1 MTQEFIGFLHK
12 DGSVGIRNYV
22 AVISAIDSLNPI
34 AAKIVDLVKGTVLVS
49 DLFGRK
55 LAGVNHA
62 VRIQSLTGMAM
73 NPNVG
78 AVLVVSLH
86 MPSAL
91 TVAEP
96 ISAAGKDVEIVAFQ
110 DCGSTIKAIEEGVR
124 IAVSMVKKCSAQR
137 RQPAPVSSLIL
148 GVECG
153 GSDFSSGISGNPAI
167 GSAADRLLDQGG
179 TVILSETPEIIG
191 AEHIL
196 AKRAVNQAVG
206 DKLLQC
212 VKDIEA
218 LAKATGFEDVRAS
231 NPSAD
236 NKKGGLTTLA
246 EKSLGAILKGGSKP
260 LQGVLDYAERP
271 QGAHGF
277 YFMTTP
283 APACESLTGLA
294 AGGAQLIVF
303 NTGLGNPIANPVTPT
318 IKVTGNPFTYAKSA
332 DDIDVSV
339 TDIISGGMSVEDGGE
354 KIFCEM
360 LDVAGGKKTFS
371 EILGITQSTIRVFGP
386 SV

>member
-1 MTQEFIGFLHK
+1 MTQEFAGFPRA

-34 AAKIVDLVKGTVLVS
+34 ATKIVDLVKGTVLVT

-55 LAGVNHA
+55 LAGVNHP
-62 VRIQSLTGMAM
+62 VRIRSLAGMAL

-78 AVLVVSLH
+78 AVIVVSLH
-86 MPSAL
+86 VPSARA
-91 TVAEP
+91 VAEP
-96 ISAAGKDVEIVAFQ
+96 IAAAGKEVEIVAFQ
-110 DCGSTIKAIEEGVR
+110 EFGSTLKTIEQGVR
-124 IAVSMVKKCSAQR
+124 IAVQMVKKCSAQR
-137 RQPAPVSSLIL
+137 REPAPLSSLIL

-167 GSAADRLLDQGG
+167 GNAADRLLEGGG

-196 AKRAVNQAVG
+196 ARRAVSQEVG
-206 DKLLQC
+206 ERLLQC
-212 VKDIEA
+212 VRDMEA

-246 EKSLGAILKGGSKP
+246 EKSLGAVLKGGSKP
-260 LQGVLDYAERP
+260 LQGVLDYGENPEGP
-271 QGAHGF
+271 QGF

-294 AGGAQLIVF
+294 AGGAQLVVF

-339 TDIISGGMSVEDGGE
+339 TDIISEGVSVEAGGE
-354 KIFCEM
+354 RIYSEI
-360 LDVAGGKKTFS
+360 LAVAGGKQTFS
-371 EILGITQSTIRVFGP
+371 EIMGITQSTIRVFGP

>member
-1 MTQEFIGFLHK
+1 MTQEFAGFPRA

-34 AAKIVDLVKGTVLVS
+34 ATKIVDLVKGTVLVT

-55 LAGVNHA
+55 LAGVNHP
-62 VRIQSLTGMAM
+62 VRIRSLAGMAL

-78 AVLVVSLH
+78 AVIVVSLH
-86 MPSAL
+86 VPSARA
-91 TVAEP
+91 VAEP
-96 ISAAGKDVEIVAFQ
+96 IAAAGKEVEIVAFQ
-110 DCGSTIKAIEEGVR
+110 EFGSTLKTIEQGVR
-124 IAVSMVKKCSAQR
+124 IAVQMVKKCSAQR
-137 RQPAPVSSLIL
+137 REPAPLSSLIL

-167 GSAADRLLDQGG
+167 GNAADRLLEGGG

-196 AKRAVNQAVG
+196 ARRAVSQEVG
-206 DKLLQC
+206 ERLLQC
-212 VKDIEA
+212 VRDREA

-246 EKSLGAILKGGSKP
+246 EKSLGAVLKGGSKP
-260 LQGVLDYAERP
+260 LQGVLDYGENPEGP
-271 QGAHGF
+271 QGF
-277 YFMTTP
+277 YLGTTP

-294 AGGAQLIVF
+294 AGGAQLVVF

-339 TDIISGGMSVEDGGE
+339 TDIISEGVSVEAGGE
-354 KIFCEM
+354 RIYSEI
-360 LDVAGGKKTFS
+360 LAVAGGKQTFS
-371 EILGITQSTIRVFGP
+371 EIMGITQSTIRVFGP

>member
-1 MTQEFIGFLHK
+1 MEQEYHGYFRS
-12 DGSVGIRNYV
+12 DGTVGIRNYV
-22 AVISAIDSLNPI
+22 AVLSAMDSLNPI
-34 AAKIVDLVKGTVLVS
+34 AARIADMVRGTVLVS

-62 VRIQSLTGMAM
+62 IRVRSLAGMAL

-86 MPSAL
+86 RPSAL

-96 ISAAGKDVEIVAFQ
+96 IAAGGKEVEIVAFQ
-110 DCGSTIKAIEEGVR
+110 EQGSTLKAIEQGVR
-124 IAVSMVKKCSAQR
+124 IAVQMVKKCSAQR
-137 RQPAPVSSLIL
+137 REPAPLSTLTL

-153 GSDFSSGISGNPAI
+153 GSDFSSGISGNPAV
-167 GSAADRLLDQGG
+167 GNAADRLLDAGG

-196 AKRAVNQAVG
+196 ARRAVTKEVG
-206 DKLLQC
+206 DRLLQT
-212 VKDIEA
+212 VRDMEA
-218 LAKATGFEDVRAS
+218 LAKATGFEDIRAS

-236 NKKGGLTTLA
+236 NKKGGLSTLA
-246 EKSLGAILKGGSKP
+246 EKSLGAILKAGTRP
-260 LQGVLDYAERP
+260 LQGVLEYSERT
-271 QGAHGF
+271 QGVHGF

-294 AGGAQLIVF
+294 AGGAQLVVF

-332 DDIDVSV
+332 DDFDVSV
-339 TDIISGGMSVEDGGE
+339 TDIITKGVPLEAAGE
-354 KIFCEM
+354 RIYGEM
-360 LDVAGGKKTFS
+360 LSVASGKQTFS
-371 EILGITQSTIRVFGP
+371 EILGITQSTIQVIGP

>member
-1 MTQEFIGFLHK
+1 MAHEFLGFERN
-12 DGSVGIRNYV
+12 DNSVGIRNYV
-22 AVISAIDSLNPI
+22 AVISAMDSLNPI
-34 AAKIVDLVKGTVLVS
+34 AAKIVDLVQGTVLIS

-55 LAGVNHA
+55 LAGVNHG
-62 VRIQSLTGMAM
+62 VRIRSLSGMGK
-73 NPNVG
+73 NPNIG

-96 ISAAGKDVEIVAFQ
+96 IAASGRDLEIVAYQ
-110 DCGSTIKAIEEGVR
+110 EIGGTLKSIEQGVR
-124 IAVSMVKKCSAQR
+124 LAVKMVKKCSAQR
-137 RQPAPVSSLIL
+137 RQSFPISSLVL

-153 GSDFSSGISGNPAI
+153 GSDFSSGISGNPAV
-167 GSAADRLLDQGG
+167 GHAADRLLEQGG

-196 AKRAVNQAVG
+196 AKRAVNKAVG

-212 VKDIEA
+212 VSDMET
-218 LAKATGFEDVRAS
+218 LARATGFDDIRAS

-236 NKKGGLTTLA
+236 NKKGGLSTLA
-246 EKSLGAILKGGSKP
+246 EKSLGAILKAGSKP
-260 LQGVLDYAERP
+260 LQGVLDYAEKP
-271 QGAHGF
+271 QDAPGF

-283 APACESLTGLA
+283 APACESMTGLA

-318 IKVTGNPFTYAKSA
+318 IKVTGNPFTYARDS
-332 DDIDVSV
+332 DDFDVSV
-339 TDIISGGMSVEDGGE
+339 TDIISKGMSVAAGGE
-354 KIFCEM
+354 KIFHEI
-360 LDVAGGKKTFS
+360 LDVASGKKTFS

>member
-1 MTQEFIGFLHK
+1 MTREFAGYLRK
-12 DGSVGIRNYV
+12 DGRAGIRNEV
-22 AVISAIDSLNPI
+22 AVISAIDSLNPV
-34 AAKIVDLVKGTVLVS
+34 AAKIADLVRGSVLVT

-55 LAGVNHA
+55 MGGKNHA
-62 VRIQSLTGMAM
+62 IRIRSLTGMAM

-91 TVAEP
+91 SVAGP
-96 ISAAGKDVEIVAFQ
+96 IAESGKDVEIVAFQ
-110 DCGSTIKAIEEGVR
+110 DVGSTLKAIEQGAR
-124 IAVSMVKKCSAQR
+124 LAVKLVKACSTQR
-137 RQPAPVSSLIL
+137 RQAVPLSRLTL

-167 GSAADRLLDQGG
+167 GRAADLLLDQGG
-179 TVILSETPEIIG
+179 TVILSETPEIMG

-196 AKRAVNQAVG
+196 ARRAVSREVG

-212 VKDIEA
+212 VREMEM

-236 NKKGGLTTLA
+236 NRKGGLSTLA
-246 EKSLGAILKGGSKP
+246 EKSLGAVLKAGSKP
-260 LQGVLDYAERP
+260 LQGVLDFAERP
-271 QGAHGF
+271 PDVPGF

-283 APACESLTGLA
+283 APACESMTGLA
-294 AGGAQLIVF
+294 AGGAQVIVF
-303 NTGLGNPIANPVTPT
+303 NTGLGNPIANPIAPT
-318 IKVTGNPFTYAKSA
+318 IKVTGNPFTYDKCP
-332 DDIDVSV
+332 DDFDVSV
-339 TDIISGGMSVEDGGE
+339 SDIISGGMTLEAGGE
-354 KIFCEM
+354 RIFREM
-360 LDVAGGKKTFS
+360 LDVASGKKTYS
-371 EILGITQSTIRVFGP
+371 EILGITQSTIQVLGP

>member
-1 MTQEFIGFLHK
+1 MTQEFTGFPRG

-34 AAKIVDLVKGTVLVS
+34 AAKIVDLVKGTVLVT

-55 LAGVNHA
+55 LAGVNHP
-62 VRIQSLTGMAM
+62 VRIRSLAGMAQ

-78 AVLVVSLH
+78 AVIVVSLH
-86 MPSAL
+86 VPSARA
-91 TVAEP
+91 VAEP
-96 ISAAGKDVEIVAFQ
+96 ISATGKEVEIVAFQ
-110 DCGSTIKAIEEGVR
+110 ELGSTLKTIEQGVR
-124 IAVSMVKKCSAQR
+124 IAVQMVKKCSAQR
-137 RQPAPVSSLIL
+137 REPVPLSSLIL

-167 GSAADRLLDQGG
+167 GNAADRLLDRGG

-196 AKRAVNQAVG
+196 ARRAVSREVG
-206 DKLLQC
+206 EKLLQC
-212 VKDIEA
+212 VRDIEA

-246 EKSLGAILKGGSKP
+246 EKSLGAVLKGGSKP
-260 LQGVLDYAERP
+260 LQGVLDYGEKP
-271 QGAHGF
+271 GSPHGF

-294 AGGAQLIVF
+294 AGGAQLVVF

-339 TDIISGGMSVEDGGE
+339 TDIISKGMSVEAGGE
-354 KIFCEM
+354 MIFAEM
-360 LDVAGGKKTFS
+360 LDVACGKKTFS
-371 EILGITQSTIRVFGP
+371 EIMGITQSTIRVFGP

>member
-1 MTQEFIGFLHK
+1 MTQEFIGFLRK
-12 DGSVGIRNYV
+12 DGGVGIRNYV

-62 VRIQSLTGMAM
+62 VRIRSLAGMAL

-96 ISAAGKDVEIVAFQ
+96 ISAAGKEVEIVAFQ
-110 DCGSTIKAIEEGVR
+110 DQGSTIKAIEEGVR
-124 IAVSMVKKCSAQR
+124 IAVKMVKKCSAQR
-137 RQPAPVSSLIL
+137 RQAIPVSTLTL

-167 GSAADRLLDQGG
+167 GVAADRLMDQGG

-196 AKRAVNQAVG
+196 ARRAVNQAVG

-212 VKDIEA
+212 VRDMEA
-218 LAKATGFEDVRAS
+218 LAKTTGFEDVRAS

-260 LQGVLDYAERP
+260 LQGVLDYSERP
-271 QGAHGF
+271 EGAHGY

-339 TDIISGGMSVEDGGE
+339 TDIITRGMSVEEGGE
-354 KIFCEM
+354 KIYEEM
-360 LDVAGGKKTFS
+360 LNVASGKKTFS
-371 EILGITQSTIRVFGP
+371 EILGITQSTIRVLGP

>member
-1 MTQEFIGFLHK
+1 MTQEFIGFLRN

-62 VRIQSLTGMAM
+62 VRIQSLSGMAL

-96 ISAAGKDVEIVAFQ
+96 ISASGKDVEIVAFQ
-110 DCGSTIKAIEEGVR
+110 EIGSTLKTIEQGVR
-124 IAVSMVKKCSAQR
+124 IAVQMVKKCSAQR
-137 RQPAPVSSLIL
+137 RQPAPVSSLTL

-153 GSDFSSGISGNPAI
+153 GSDFSSGISGTPAI

-212 VKDIEA
+212 VKDMEA
-218 LAKATGFEDVRAS
+218 LAKATGFEDIRAS

-260 LQGVLDYAERP
+260 LQGVLDYAEKP
-271 QGAHGF
+271 HDPHGF

-318 IKVTGNPFTYAKSA
+318 IKVTGNPFTYAKSS

-339 TDIISGGMSVEDGGE
+339 TDIISRGMSVEAGGE
-354 KIFCEM
+354 KIYDEI
-360 LDVAGGKKTFS
+360 LNVASCKKTFS

>member
-1 MTQEFIGFLHK
+1 MTHEFIGFLRN

-22 AVISAIDSLNPI
+22 AVISAMDSLNPI

-62 VRIQSLTGMAM
+62 VRIRSLAGMAL

-78 AVLVVSLH
+78 AVLIVSLH

-96 ISAAGKDVEIVAFQ
+96 LSPSGKDVEIIAFQ
-110 DCGSTIKAIEEGVR
+110 EFGSTLKAIEQGVR
-124 IAVSMVKKCSAQR
+124 IAVKMVKKCSAER
-137 RQPAPVSSLIL
+137 RQPAPASSLIL

-153 GSDFSSGISGNPAI
+153 GSDFSSGISGNPAV
-167 GSAADRLLDQGG
+167 GNAADRLLDQGG

-191 AEHIL
+191 AEHML
-196 AKRAVNQAVG
+196 ARRAVSKEVG
-206 DKLLQC
+206 DKLLQT
-212 VKDIEA
+212 VRDIEA
-218 LAKATGFEDVRAS
+218 LAKATGFEDIRAS

-246 EKSLGAILKGGSKP
+246 EKSLGAVLKAGSKP
-260 LQGVLDYAERP
+260 LQGVLDYAEKP
-271 QGAHGF
+271 PATPGF

-303 NTGLGNPIANPVTPT
+303 NTGIGNPIANPITPT
-318 IKVTGNPFTYAKSA
+318 IKVTGNPFTYAKSS
-332 DDIDVSV
+332 DDFDVSV
-339 TDIISGGMSVEDGGE
+339 TDIISKGMSVEAGGE
-354 KIFCEM
+354 KIYAEM
-360 LDVAGGKKTFS
+360 LDVASGKETFS

-386 SV
+386 SI

>member
-1 MTQEFIGFLHK
+1 VEQEFLGFERN
-12 DGSVGIRNYV
+12 DRSVGIRNYV

-34 AAKIVDLVKGTVLVS
+34 AAKIVDLVHGTVLIS

-55 LAGVNHA
+55 LAGVNHG
-62 VRIQSLTGMAM
+62 VRIRSLSGMGM
-73 NPNVG
+73 NPNIG

-96 ISAAGKDVEIVAFQ
+96 IAAAGKDVDIVAYQ
-110 DCGSTIKAIEEGVR
+110 DIGGTIRSIEQGVR
-124 IAVSMVKKCSAQR
+124 LAVKMVKKCSAQKR
-137 RQPAPVSSLIL
+137 HSFPVSSLVL

-153 GSDFSSGISGNPAI
+153 GSDFSSGISGNPAV
-167 GSAADRLLDQGG
+167 GHAADRLLDQGG

-196 AKRAVNQAVG
+196 AKRAVNKAVR

-212 VKDIEA
+212 VSDMETFA
-218 LAKATGFEDVRAS
+218 RATGFDDIRAS

-236 NKKGGLTTLA
+236 NKKGGLSTLA
-246 EKSLGAILKGGSKP
+246 EKSLGAILKAGSKP
-260 LQGVLDYAERP
+260 LQGVLDYAEKP
-271 QGAHGF
+271 QGAPGF

-283 APACESLTGLA
+283 APACESMTGLA

-303 NTGLGNPIANPVTPT
+303 NTGLGNPIANPATPT
-318 IKVTGNPFTYAKSA
+318 IKVTGNPFTYAKDS
-332 DDIDVSV
+332 DDFDVSV
-339 TDIISGGMSVEDGGE
+339 TDIISKGMSIEAGGE
-354 KIFCEM
+354 KIFHEI
-360 LDVAGGKKTFS
+360 LDVASGKKTFS
-371 EILGITQSTIRVFGP
+371 EILGITQSTIRVLGP

>member
-1 MTQEFIGFLHK
+1 MMQEFIGFLQK
-12 DGSVGIRNYV
+12 DGSVGIRNDV

-124 IAVSMVKKCSAQR
+124 IAVGMVKKCSAQR
-137 RQPAPVSSLIL
+137 RQPVPVSSLIL

-167 GSAADRLLDQGG
+167 GIAADRLMDQGG

-196 AKRAVNQAVG
+196 ARRAVNQAVG

-246 EKSLGAILKGGSKP
+246 EKSLGAVLKGGSKP

-318 IKVTGNPFTYAKSA
+318 IKVTGNPFTYAKSS

-339 TDIISGGMSVEDGGE
+339 TDIITRGMSVEEGGE
-354 KIFCEM
+354 KIFEEM
-360 LDVAGGKKTFS
+360 LNVASGKKTFS
-371 EILGITQSTIRVFGP
+371 EIMGITQSTIRIFGP

>member
-1 MTQEFIGFLHK
+1 MAQEYVGFLRR

-34 AAKIVDLVKGTVLVS
+34 AAKIVDLVQGTVLVS

-62 VRIQSLTGMAM
+62 VRVRSLAGMAL

-78 AVLVVSLH
+78 AALVVSLH
-86 MPSAL
+86 APSAL
-91 TVAEP
+91 TVADP
-96 ISAAGKDVEIVAFQ
+96 IAAAGKDVEILSFQ
-110 DCGSTIKAIEEGVR
+110 ECGSTLKAIEQGMR
-124 IAVSMVKKCSAQR
+124 IAVKMVKSCSSQR
-137 RQPAPVSSLIL
+137 REPAPMSTLTL

-153 GSDFSSGISGNPAI
+153 GSDFSSGISGNPAV
-167 GSAADRLLDQGG
+167 GNAADRLLDEGG

-196 AKRAVNQAVG
+196 ARRAVTKEVAEQ
-206 DKLLQC
+206 LLQT
-212 VKDIEA
+212 VRDMEA
-218 LAKATGFEDVRAS
+218 LAKATGFEDIRAS

-246 EKSLGAILKGGSKP
+246 EKSLGAILKAGTRP
-260 LQGVLDYAERP
+260 LQGVLDFAEKP
-271 QGAHGF
+271 QGTPGF

-294 AGGAQLIVF
+294 AGGAQLVVF

-318 IKVTGNPFTYAKSA
+318 IKVTGNPFTYARSA
-332 DDIDVSV
+332 DDFDVSV
-339 TDIISGGMSVEDGGE
+339 TDIISRGMSVEAGGE
-354 KIFCEM
+354 RIYEEM
-360 LDVAGGKKTFS
+360 VNVASGKKTFS
-371 EILGITQSTIRVFGP
+371 EILGITQSTIRVIGP
-386 SV
+386 SI

>member
-1 MTQEFIGFLHK
+1 MTREFAGYLRK
-12 DGSVGIRNYV
+12 DGRAGIRNEV
-22 AVISAIDSLNPI
+22 AVISAIDSLNPV
-34 AAKIVDLVKGTVLVS
+34 AAKIADLVRGSVLVT

-55 LAGVNHA
+55 MGGKNHA
-62 VRIQSLTGMAM
+62 IRIRSLTGMAM

-91 TVAEP
+91 SVAGP
-96 ISAAGKDVEIVAFQ
+96 IAESGKDVEIVAFQ
-110 DCGSTIKAIEEGVR
+110 DVGSTLKAIEQGAR
-124 IAVSMVKKCSAQR
+124 LAVKLVKACSTQR
-137 RQPAPVSSLIL
+137 RQAVPLACLTL

-167 GSAADRLLDQGG
+167 GRAADLLLDQGG
-179 TVILSETPEIIG
+179 TVILSETPEIMG

-196 AKRAVNQAVG
+196 ARRAVSREVG

-212 VKDIEA
+212 VREMEM

-236 NKKGGLTTLA
+236 NRKGGLSTLA
-246 EKSLGAILKGGSKP
+246 EKSLGAVLKAGSKP
-260 LQGVLDYAERP
+260 LQGVLDFAERP
-271 QGAHGF
+271 PGVPGF

-283 APACESLTGLA
+283 APACESMTGLA
-294 AGGAQLIVF
+294 AGGAQVIVF
-303 NTGLGNPIANPVTPT
+303 NTGLGNPIANPIAPT
-318 IKVTGNPFTYAKSA
+318 IKVTGNPFTYAQCP
-332 DDIDVSV
+332 DDFDVSV
-339 TDIISGGMSVEDGGE
+339 SDIISGGMTLEAGGE
-354 KIFCEM
+354 RIFREM
-360 LDVAGGKKTFS
+360 LDVASGKKTYS
-371 EILGITQSTIRVFGP
+371 EILGITQSTIQVLGP